1 MHNYA
6 INIIFIQGGFFNI
19 KNGRGCILMIIMG
32 IDPGFA
38 ITGYGIVKYEGNKF
52 TVLDYGAIM
61 TKASMELPKRLL
73 ALNDALTALID
84 KYKPSAISVEE
95 LFFNKNIKTAISAAH
110 GRGIALLAA
119 ARSGAQVYE
128 YTPLQV
134 KQAVV
139 GYGRADKAQV
149 QQMVKVILNLDKIP
163 KPDDVAD
170 ALGIAICH
178 AHSCRMGLWT
188 GNS

>member
-1 MHNYA
+1 
-6 INIIFIQGGFFNI
+6 
-19 KNGRGCILMIIMG
+19 MIIMG

-52 TVLDYGAIM
+52 SPLDYGAVV
-61 TKASMELPKRLL
+61 TKAGTPFAQRLL
-73 ALNDALTALID
+73 QLDAELSVIIG
-84 KYKPSAISVEE
+84 KYKPEAISVEE
-95 LFFNKNIKTAISAAH
+95 LFFNKNVKTAIMTAH

-119 ARSGAQVYE
+119 AKSGAEVFE

-139 GYGRADKAQV
+139 GYGRAEKAQV
-149 QQMVKVILNLDKIP
+149 QQMVKVILNLPCIP

-170 ALGIAICH
+170 ALAIAVCH
-178 AHSCRMGLWT
+178 GHSCKLGALGLR
-188 GNS
+188 